1 VPVSWPNEVD
11 DVLAGDLT
19 AALAYVTPAGG
30 TVVTPV
36 SPVGLRDRDSGT
48 VTFTTSLG
56 LGKKLERIE
65 KNPNVALAY
74 HAREHGFAD
83 GTQYVLVQGIASA
96 NRTPDRD
103 YLENVVG
110 PQAERFMGPRKEG
123 RVFWDRWLR
132 EYYSVRVPV
141 VVQVER
147 IVVWPDLRCEG
158 EPLVLGAER
167 HSSSPPSQKPPANGT
182 APRVD
187 ASRATRRLQGLEH
200 TLVGF
205 VDTDGFPSIVPV
217 EVTGGGDEG
226 IRLQAAEGLL
236 PSGARRAGLL
246 GHQYGRQLLGM
257 AVRQFTGW
265 LEVAHPDGRQGL
277 YAPHTEQGFRAPTNK
292 TLLMLA
298 NGFVAKRG
306 VRKARR
312 AAGAQS

>member
-1 VPVSWPNEVD
+1 VSPVSWPDEVD
-11 DVLAGDLT
+11 AVLAGDLT
-19 AALAYVTPAGG
+19 AALAYVTSAGG
-30 TVVTPV
+30 AVVTPV
-36 SPVGLRDRDSGT
+36 SPIGLRDREAGT

-74 HAREHGFAD
+74 HARDHGFAS
-83 GTQYVLVQGIASA
+83 GTQFVLVQGTASA
-96 NRTPDRD
+96 NRRPDRD

-110 PQAERFMGPRKEG
+110 PEAERFMGPRKQG
-123 RVFWDRWLR
+123 RLFWDRWLR

-141 VVQVER
+141 VIEVER

-158 EPLVLGAER
+158 EPDVLGAKR
-167 HSSSPPSQKPPANGT
+167 AQGPPPSQQPPTKGT

-187 ASRATRRLQGLEH
+187 ASRAAHRLQRLEH
-200 TLVGF
+200 GLLGF
-205 VDTDGFPSIVPV
+205 VDADGFPAVAPV
-217 EVTGGGDEG
+217 DVTGGGDEG
-226 IRLQAAEGLL
+226 VRVGAAEGLL

-246 GHQYGRQLLGM
+246 GHQYGHQLHGM
-257 AVRQFTGW
+257 AVRQHTGW

-298 NGFVAKRG
+298 NGFIAKRG
-306 VRKARR
+306 VRR
-312 AAGAQS
+312 AQR